1 MTTLHKENTVTFNI
15 LLWSI
20 YQQPENFHAL
30 FPINSYQE
38 RYPKE
43 MQCFFHIKVFVAE
56 LSEMQTL
63 ETT

>member
-1 MTTLHKENTVTFNI
+1 MTKLHKENTVTFNI

-20 YQQPENFHAL
+20 YQQPEIFHAL

-43 MQCFFHIKVFVAE
+43 MQCFF
-56 LSEMQTL
+56 T
-63 ETT
+63 